1 MSPEDAIIRGCG
13 LCNLEVIGLTPAGQP
28 MYEDL
33 PVPVNI
39 SIPTGSM
46 VVFRGDY
53 VHGGTSYKKIIP
65 AFSWACIWTGKL

>member
-1 MSPEDAIIRGCG
+1 M
-13 LCNLEVIGLTPAGQP
+13 TPVGQS

-53 VHGGTSYKKIIP
+53 VHGGTSYKKNHTRI
-65 AFSWACIWTGKL
+65 FMGLHLDGKAVNTTSIQEEEKLPPCDIN